1 MVTPSV
7 VCGWSSLVLD
17 SESQLSE
24 HGDGAALPALE
35 ITGGQALAGG
45 ELISRAQ
52 DRFRRV
58 TAFVPDQ
65 VISRGRAETMFS
77 EERLRPEP
85 VVVLYRAHHVIAGH
99 VVPYHCHRVLP
110 GSLWPAVRPCRSR
123 GVARA
128 PGGGPAHRIIGT
140 VLSSREGIAF
150 PFWRHRLSLRAH
162 G

>member
-1 MVTPSV
+1 MVVISGSLLGQLYCFT
-7 VCGWSSLVLD
+7 GWLSLVLD
-17 SESQLSE
+17 GESQFSE

-65 VISRGRAETMFS
+65 VVSRGLAETMFR

-85 VVVLYRAHHVIAGH
+85 VVVLYRAHHVFAGH

-110 GSLWPAVRPCRSR
+110 ASLWPAVRPCRSL
-123 GVARA
+123 GAARA
-128 PGGGPAHRIIGT
+128 PGGGPAHGRA
-140 VLSSREGIAF
+140 GIV
-150 PFWRHRLSLRAH
+150 S
-162 G
+162 